1 MRGIK
6 EKVRKPERNR
16 SWHTKQHN
24 IQDSTGN
31 VPEHCHTVSCSNRE
45 HCHTGSDTDQLTV
58 VQSQRNNY
66 LFKIQ
71 SEPRKVEVEVV
82 VKYTKALKNN
92 ITLVTRELRN
102 YRNM

>member
-1 MRGIK
+1 MRGI
-6 EKVRKPERNR
+6 RKRSGSQRNR

-82 VKYTKALKNN
+82 VKYTKALNN

>member
-1 MRGIK
+1 MRGI
-6 EKVRKPERNR
+6 RKRSGSQRNR

-31 VPEHCHTVSCSNRE
+31 VPEHCHT
-45 HCHTGSDTDQLTV
+45 GSDTDQLTV
-58 VQSQRNNY
+58 VQSQCNNY
-66 LFKIQ
+66 IFKIQ

-82 VKYTKALKNN
+82 VKYTKALNN